1 MNKAILREKDRHILY
16 LIVENYLKTGKPVGS
31 SYIAQISEI
40 KVSPATVRNI
50 MVKLAKN
57 DYLYQPHTSAG
68 RVPTDRGLRFYVN
81 LLFEEASLGNR
92 SLDISVGE
100 WGLSTDDFDK
110 LFTATSKL
118 LSDYSDN
125 MGFVIS
131 PHISHLDFK
140 HLRLIKVSE
149 EKVLILLVTT
159 SRLVLNQ
166 VVESRHYF
174 TQTELDRASRYIN
187 ENFAGKSLRYVRD
200 YLVKE
205 IPQYRLKMEDT
216 MAKLAKLLRIYSD
229 QDEDDNHIFLQG
241 TSKLLEKPDLFDM
254 RGLNSLFKR
263 FEEKTKLARLLS
275 DVISLDRVKVLIG
288 SEWAVPDICDC
299 SLILAHYGYDHQVLG
314 SLGIIGPKRIP
325 YKKIIPLVNS
335 VAKHLSHTISEVGG

>member
-1 MNKAILREKDRHILY
+1 VKNATLREKDQHILY
-16 LIVENYLKTGKPVGS
+16 LIVENYLKNGKPVGS
-31 SYIAQISEI
+31 SHIARISKV

-50 MVKLAKN
+50 MVKLARN
-57 DYLYQPHTSAG
+57 DYLSQPHTSAG

-81 LLFEEASLGNR
+81 RLFEEASLGTR
-92 SLDISVGE
+92 SLDFPTGE
-100 WGLSTDDFDK
+100 WGISTDDFDK

-131 PHISHLDFK
+131 PHLTHLDFK
-140 HLRLIKVSE
+140 HLRLIKISE

-159 SRLVLNQ
+159 SSLVLNQ

-187 ENFAGKSLRYVRD
+187 ENFSGKNLSYVRD
-200 YLVKE
+200 YLIKE
-205 IPQYRLKMEDT
+205 IPQFRLKMEDT
-216 MAKLAKLLRIYSD
+216 MAKLTKLLRIYFA
-229 QDEDDNHIFLQG
+229 QDEDDSHIFLQG
-241 TSKLLEKPDLFDM
+241 TSKLLEKPELFDM
-254 RGLNSLFKR
+254 KGLNLLFKR
-263 FEEKTKLARLLS
+263 FEEKTKLAKLLS
-275 DVISLDRVKVLIG
+275 DVISLERVKVLIG
-288 SEWAVPDICDC
+288 SELDMPDICDC

-314 SLGIIGPKRIP
+314 SLGIIGPKRLP

-335 VAKHLSHTISEVGG
+335 VARHLSHTISSK

>member
-1 MNKAILREKDRHILY
+1 
-16 LIVENYLKTGKPVGS
+16 LKYGKPVGS
-31 SYIAQISEI
+31 SQIAQKSEI
-40 KVSPATVRNI
+40 QVSPATVRNI
-50 MVKLAKN
+50 MVKLVEE

-68 RVPTDRGLRFYVN
+68 RIPTDRGLRFYVN
-81 LLFEEASLGNR
+81 YLFEEASLGKG
-92 SLDISVGE
+92 SLDIPKDD
-100 WGLSTDDFDK
+100 WGISTDSFNK
-110 LFTATSKL
+110 LFITTSKL

-131 PHISHLDFK
+131 PRISHLDFK

-159 SRLVLNQ
+159 SSLVLNE

-187 ENFAGKSLRYVRD
+187 ENFGGKSLTYVRD

-216 MAKLAKLLRIYSD
+216 MAKLTKLLRAYFN
-229 QDEDDNHIFLQG
+229 QDLNDNQIFLQG
-241 TSKLLEKPDLFDM
+241 ASKLLEKSDLFDM
-254 RGLNSLFKR
+254 KGLNHLFKR
-263 FEEKTKLARLLS
+263 FEERTKLAKLLS

-288 SEWAVPDICDC
+288 SELDIPDVCDC
-299 SLILAHYGYDHQVLG
+299 SLILSHYGYDHQVLG

-325 YKKIIPLVNS
+325 YKQIIPLVDS
-335 VAKHLSHTISEVGG
+335 VAKQLSLTISFK

>member
-1 MNKAILREKDRHILY
+1 VNKTILRDKDKHILY
-16 LIVENYLKTGKPVGS
+16 LIVENYLKCGKPIGS
-31 SYIAQISEI
+31 SQIANKSEI

-50 MVKLAKN
+50 MVKLSNN

-81 LLFEEASLGNR
+81 YLFEEASLGRR
-92 SLDISVGE
+92 SLDLPAGD
-100 WGLSTDDFDK
+100 WGVSTDDFHK
-110 LFTATSKL
+110 LFIATSKL
-118 LSDYSDN
+118 LSDHSDN

-149 EKVLILLVTT
+149 EKVMILLVTT
-159 SRLVLNQ
+159 SRLVFNQ
-166 VVESRHYF
+166 IVETRHYF
-174 TQTELDRASRYIN
+174 SQTELDRASRYIN
-187 ENFAGKSLRYVRD
+187 ENFAGKNLSFVRE

-216 MAKLAKLLRIYSD
+216 MSKLIKLLRAYFN
-229 QDEDDNHIFLQG
+229 QDEIDNQIFMQG

-263 FEEKTKLARLLS
+263 FEEKAKLAKLLS

-288 SEWAVPDICDC
+288 SELEIPDVCDC
-299 SLILAHYGYDHQVLG
+299 SLILSHYGYDHMVLG

-325 YKKIIPLVNS
+325 YKRIIPLVDS
-335 VAKHLSHTISEVGG
+335 VAKHLSHTISYK